1 MNYKNIIL
9 NKLLDKYEKSKSVY
23 TESNRRI
30 ILKMKE
36 INEYDI
42 ENYEVKKIFHDIV
55 DELKNKRIIDYSW
68 KTYEKRKYITGNM
81 VK

>member
-9 NKLLDKYEKSKSVY
+9 NRLLDKYEKSKSLY

-30 ILKMKE
+30 ILKMKD
-36 INEYDI
+36 ISEYNI
-42 ENYEVKKIFHDIV
+42 ENYEAKKLFHDV
-55 DELKNKRIIDYSW
+55 VYELKSEKLIDYSW
-68 KTYEKRKYITGNM
+68 KVYEKRKYTSRNM